1 MAQETNGTGRS
12 RESGPSGYITLRG
25 VHKSFKDN
33 NGHVNEVLKG
43 IDLDIDKGE
52 IYGIIGFSGAGKST
66 LARCINRLEEPDS
79 GSIVIDGVDVV
90 GLSKQE
96 LRAERRRVGMI
107 FQTFNLFDSKTVY
120 DNIAFPLRV
129 ARVAKG
135 DIPARVRAA
144 AEVVGL
150 EQKLSEYPGAL
161 SGGQKQRVG
170 IARAIVSN
178 PSVLLSDEA
187 TSALDPQTTI
197 QILDLLKEINQ
208 RTGLTILMITHELEA
223 IKYSCRRVA
232 VLEDGKV
239 VESGLADEVFANP
252 KSRTGAVFTKVYS
265 ELQTTSAASQP
276 ASALQDDQL
285 SVLSGEARATSV
297 PVADG
302 RQDLL
307 PIAV

>member
-1 MAQETNGTGRS
+1 MAKAANNGHDVQK
-12 RESGPSGYITLRG
+12 SGYIAIRN
-25 VHKSFKDN
+25 VRKSFRDQ
-33 NGHVNEVLKG
+33 NGRVNEVLKG
-43 IDLDIDKGE
+43 IDLDVRKGE
-52 IYGIIGFSGAGKST
+52 VYGIIGFSGAGKST

-79 GSIVIDGVDVV
+79 GSIVIDGVDVL
-90 GLSKQE
+90 GLSKDE
-96 LRAERRRVGMI
+96 LRTERRRVGMI

-120 DNIAFPLRV
+120 DNIAFPLCV
-129 ARVAKG
+129 AHVPKA
-135 DIPARVRAA
+135 DVPTRVRAA

-150 EQKLSEYPGAL
+150 EEKLSEYPGAL

-232 VLEDGKV
+232 VLEDGRV
-239 VESGLADEVFANP
+239 VESGLADEVFSNP
-252 KSRTGAVFTKVYS
+252 QSRTGAVFTKVYS
-265 ELQTTSAASQP
+265 QLQTADATGIRLSASQ
-276 ASALQDDQL
+276 AGQL
-285 SVLSGEARATSV
+285 DALSGAARAHDAPAT
-297 PVADG
+297 PDPA
-302 RQDLL
+302 DLL
-307 PIAV
+307 PLAV